1 MFDPQRN
8 SRRVTFWHCSTRN
21 PLDARSRVGATFVI
35 LSDTIQ
41 NLLRTYPRYGLFP
54 FSWLPF
60 QDFRFVME
68 SKLRPSKIRIVDR
81 TIDKIVLIWFAIY
94 AYINWRVY
102 RSLKFYTF
110 RRISNEI
117 WNLISRSLKLTRA
130 DFVGGMMRTGHSWNA
145 IIDRTYRRGF
155 YGVSKGTGW
164 KSDYRPVR
172 CRNGSIVRPVS
183 LLKWARQWTFPR
195 LIFRIEP
202 AKTKN
207 RYARRWKEFSNI
219 EN

>member
-1 MFDPQRN
+1 MLANLLLEIRTSHSFQDRKLLTIRATKIPLPRSNWIPSPMFDPQRN

-68 SKLRPSKIRIVDR
+68 SKLYPSKIRIVDR
-81 TIDKIVLIWFAIY
+81 TIDEIVLIWLAIY

-110 RRISNEI
+110 RRISKIEI
-117 WNLISRSLKLTRA
+117 WYL
-130 DFVGGMMRTGHSWNA
+130 D
-145 IIDRTYRRGF
+145 
-155 YGVSKGTGW
+155 
-164 KSDYRPVR
+164 P
-172 CRNGSIVRPVS
+172 
-183 LLKWARQWTFPR
+183 
-195 LIFRIEP
+195 
-202 AKTKN
+202 
-207 RYARRWKEFSNI
+207 
-219 EN
+219 